1 MAPLSP
7 PPTYTKVGHFN
18 SFQPAR
24 RLYQNDPPQKCT
36 EEKNKT
42 HFLQIRWFSA
52 RYTPLI
58 HNNSTHTNTHTHT
71 HTHAAKEGGVIFC
84 NFLAQVTSIVS
95 PWKGFYTQV
104 FWNWDSS
111 IELLSVVYIWRPTVS
126 AIARFHF
133 FCWDLDLWVC
143 EVLPGCVWCFVEE
156 LEWLLYRELCRAWC
170 ALRRA
175 RTTRAPASPWK
186 VRFRSYPRHV
196 KM

>member
-7 PPTYTKVGHFN
+7 PPTFTKVGHFN

-58 HNNSTHTNTHTHT
+58 YNNSTHTHSHTRG
-71 HTHAAKEGGVIFC
+71 KRVCGGGV
-84 NFLAQVTSIVS
+84 FLAISSHKWRASFLRGRGFIHKFFGIGIRALSCWALFTSEE
-95 PWKGFYTQV
+95 P
-104 FWNWDSS
+104 
-111 IELLSVVYIWRPTVS
+111 LSLRSQDFI
-126 AIARFHF
+126 F
-133 FCWDLDLWVC
+133 FCWNPDLWVC
-143 EVLPGCVWCFVEE
+143 EVLPGCVWCCAEE

-175 RTTRAPASPWK
+175 RTIRAPASPWK
-186 VRFRSYPRHV
+186 VRFRSYPYPMS
-196 KM
+196 KYT